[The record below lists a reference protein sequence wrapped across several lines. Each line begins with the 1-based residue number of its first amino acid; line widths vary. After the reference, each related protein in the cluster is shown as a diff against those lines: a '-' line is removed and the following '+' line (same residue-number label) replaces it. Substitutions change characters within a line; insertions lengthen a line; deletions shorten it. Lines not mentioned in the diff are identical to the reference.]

1 MSKSR
6 PAKADMKRI
15 VIDWATA
22 QGCDFEL
29 KNGHYRI
36 TYQGRLLGA
45 VASSPS
51 DSRSILNAKSF
62 IRRNLARIKEA
73 ESTSK

>member
-15 VIDWATA
+15 VLDWAEQ
-22 QGCDFEL
+22 QGCEVEL
-29 KNGHYRI
+29 RGGHYRV
-36 TYQGRLLGA
+36 TYKGRLLGA

-62 IRRNLARIKEA
+62 IRRNLGRLKEA
-73 ESTSK
+73 EK